1 MRYFFHIE
9 TSDVLSVDRVGT
21 EFTSQLEADDY
32 GARVASEIGMDD
44 FDYTNGVVTVV
55 DSALTCLELRNLVS
69 RISRPSRVTSA
80 IVSFRASEILSP
92 VDESSAIK
100 VACVCG
106 RKPRIGRSRSAAS
119 ISRLISSVV

>member
-55 DSALTCLELRNLVS
+55 DETGK
-69 RISRPSRVTSA
+69 
-80 IVSFRASEILSP
+80 EIARYPVYRRLS
-92 VDESSAIK
+92 S
-100 VACVCG
+100 
-106 RKPRIGRSRSAAS
+106 
-119 ISRLISSVV
+119 